1 MYRALKT
8 AQNDIHTSLLKFADE
23 IVQVVESKTSSAK
36 PEVCCGNATDG
47 ADGGETL
54 QSVSAAIQLLQ
65 VKQDVQYRVLTSAI
79 QTLNETL
86 SRLAAGGEKAQG
98 AVAVQTATVIPSI
111 QLAASSND
119 MKEVVFTS
127 EVNISAIDV
136 EAEVEE
142 AEVDAEE
149 AEVEEAEVE
158 EAEVD
163 AEEAEVDAEVEV
175 EEAEVDAEVEV
186 EEEEVEVE
194 AEEEDGIEVEE
205 WTYKG
210 RLFFKDSDNKV
221 YVNDNGEIG
230 DAIGLYDPV
239 KNLLKKISAN

>member
-1 MYRALKT
+1 MYRALQS
-8 AQNDIHTSLLKFADE
+8 AQNDVHTTLLKFADE
-23 IVQVVESKTSSAK
+23 IIQVVESKTSNGK
-36 PEVCCGNATDG
+36 PEGCCGSAP
-47 ADGGETL
+47 DGGETL
-54 QSVSAAIQLLQ
+54 QSLSSAIQLLHA
-65 VKQDVQYRVLTSAI
+65 KQDVQYRVLTGAI
-79 QTLNETL
+79 HTLNETL
-86 SRLAAGGEKAQG
+86 SRLGASAEKTQSAA
-98 AVAVQTATVIPSI
+98 AVQTATVIPSI

-119 MKEVVFTS
+119 MKDVVFTS
-127 EVNISAIDV
+127 DVNVSVIDNAEEVEVDAE

-158 EAEVD
+158 EEAEVD
-163 AEEAEVDAEVEV
+163 AEEAEV
-175 EEAEVDAEVEV
+175 EVEV
-186 EEEEVEVE
+186 EEEVEVEVE
-194 AEEEDGIEVEE
+194 EEGIEVEE

-239 KNLLKKISAN
+239 KNLLKKMPVN

>member
-23 IVQVVESKTSSAK
+23 IVQVIESKTSSAK
-36 PEVCCGNATDG
+36 PEVCCGSATDG
-47 ADGGETL
+47 ADGGDTL

-136 EAEVEE
+136 EE
-142 AEVDAEE
+142 
-149 AEVEEAEVE
+149 
-158 EAEVD
+158 
-163 AEEAEVDAEVEV
+163 
-175 EEAEVDAEVEV
+175 EV
-186 EEEEVEVE
+186 EEEEVEEEVEEEEVEEEEAEVEVE
-194 AEEEDGIEVEE
+194 AEVEEEIEEDGIEVEEVEEDGIEVEE

-239 KNLLKKISAN
+239 KNLLKKILAN